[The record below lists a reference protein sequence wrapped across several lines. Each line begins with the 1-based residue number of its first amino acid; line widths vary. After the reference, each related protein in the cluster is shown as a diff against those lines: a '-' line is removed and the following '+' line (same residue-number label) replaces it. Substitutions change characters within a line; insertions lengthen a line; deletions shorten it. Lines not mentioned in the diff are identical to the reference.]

1 MDYGYQYV
9 VAGFEL
15 RGGVRLLSLIV
26 VSAGG
31 RNSEQKGL
39 TLNETIFGMWIMSHM
54 RFSNH

>member
-31 RNSEQKGL
+31 RNSEQKGANSS
-39 TLNETIFGMWIMSHM
+39 TRQSSECG
-54 RFSNH
+54 

>member
-15 RGGVRLLSLIV
+15 RGGVRLLGLIV

-39 TLNETIFGMWIMSHM
+39 TVN
-54 RFSNH
+54 